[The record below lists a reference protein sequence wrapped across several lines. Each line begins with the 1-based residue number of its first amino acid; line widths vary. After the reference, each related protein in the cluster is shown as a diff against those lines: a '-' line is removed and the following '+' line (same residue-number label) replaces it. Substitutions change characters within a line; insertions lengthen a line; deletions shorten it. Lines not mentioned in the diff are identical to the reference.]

1 MKKNCVLTKMVKT
14 NIDIINRHIDV
25 LKTLQS
31 KQPIGITE
39 LAEKTKYPRH
49 KVAYSLTVLEE
60 EGLVEPSVKGAV
72 TTENVDEIITRIKN
86 TILDVNTSYNEL
98 LKKLE

>member
-1 MKKNCVLTKMVKT
+1 MEKNCVLTKMVKA
-14 NIDIINRHIDV
+14 NIDVVNRHIDV
-25 LKTLQS
+25 LKTLQK
-31 KQPIGITE
+31 KQPIGIKE
-39 LAEKTKYPRH
+39 LSEVTGYPRH
-49 KVAYSLTVLEE
+49 NVIYSLRILEK

-86 TILDVNTSYNEL
+86 TILDVSTSYNQL